1 MKKRVIFVTGNANKL
16 AEVQAILTEEYSV
29 ESINLD
35 GALAHYQTLTRQGIV
50 PELQG
55 ERDEIARAKCEFAV
69 AAVTSANDRK
79 EKENIFVVTEDTSL
93 CFNALNELPGPYMQ
107 FSF

>member
-35 GALAHYQTLTRQGIV
+35 GALAHY
-50 PELQG
+50 
-55 ERDEIARAKCEFAV
+55 
-69 AAVTSANDRK
+69 
-79 EKENIFVVTEDTSL
+79 
-93 CFNALNELPGPYMQ
+93 
-107 FSF
+107 